1 MDITNGTA
9 FGPYEIVSP
18 IGAGGMGEVYRAR
31 DTRLDRQVAIKVLPQ
46 RLAASPE
53 LRQRFEREAR
63 AVSSLN
69 HPNICSLFD
78 VGSQDGT
85 QYLVMELLEGETLSA
100 RISRGP
106 LPMEQVLRY
115 GTEIASALERAHRDG
130 MIHRDL
136 KPANIMVTR
145 AGAKLLDFG
154 LAKLRASA
162 ESESMIV
169 GATEQMPLTAE
180 GTLLGTYQYMAPEQ
194 IEGKEA
200 DARSDI
206 FAFGAVLYEMIT
218 GRRAFDGKSRAS
230 VVAAVMSQDPPSIS
244 SIQPLVPPALD
255 RVIRTCLAKDP
266 DDRWQTAH
274 DVMLQLRWIA
284 EGGSQAGTPTAV
296 VSRRKNRERIAWTTA
311 AALALA
317 LAATGIVAFR
327 QTQASAPTLRVSL
340 PATTQQYSRAGL
352 RIPSPDGT
360 FVIFEAMDGNE
371 VWRIWRQGIA
381 DAQATPIDGTE
392 RGSAVQISP
401 NGRSFLMYRAGKLFR
416 IDFAGGSP
424 VTLAEIPEDWGI
436 TWLDDSSVVYANSID
451 RGLWRVSAAGGSP
464 EKLTGPESESHYLI
478 WPEALP
484 DGRTLLYLETALMDG
499 GNYNKRLNAIDL
511 KTMRSQFIADTATRT
526 LYAGGHLLSVRD
538 GSLIA
543 VPFDSRKLRIT
554 GEAKVLADNV
564 RNFRPRGDALFA
576 VSKSGLLSYESP
588 SWDRYLRWLDR
599 EGHSLGELAPPAGFT
614 NPAISPDG
622 SSVAVAVIDPK
633 NGIPNIWLYG
643 VARPTRE
650 RLAFSD
656 RYENQPIWTAD
667 RRWIIYHSDRTDV
680 PDIYRRPADGTGAE
694 ELLYAAP
701 GLQTP
706 SDVSPD
712 GRWLAFTNSLTGT
725 TGMDIMLLSLEEN
738 KARPWLQTPANESGA
753 RFSRDGRWLAYS
765 SNESGKSE
773 VYVRSFPG
781 PGEKF
786 QISTGGGGS
795 PRWSPDGRELL
806 YVSDRTVMAV
816 DVRGDAFAV
825 NEPRRLFTTEEQIN
839 WWELAPDGRIL
850 MLTIPDALSLRP
862 SHLVV
867 NWPGLLE

>member
-31 DTRLDRQVAIKVLPQ
+31 DTRLDRQVAIKVLPR
-46 RLAASPE
+46 RLASSPE

-78 VGSQDGT
+78 VGSHDGT

-115 GTEIASALERAHRDG
+115 GTEIASALDRAHRDG

-136 KPANIMVTR
+136 KPANVMVTR
-145 AGAKLLDFG
+145 GGAKLLDFG
-154 LAKLRASA
+154 LAKLRAGA
-162 ESESMIV
+162 ESDSMIV

-194 IEGKEA
+194 IEGKDA

-284 EGGSQAGTPTAV
+284 EGGSQVGAPTAV
-296 VSRRKNRERIAWTTA
+296 VSRRRNRERIAWAIA

-317 LAATGIVAFR
+317 FAATGMIALR
-327 QTQASAPTLRVSL
+327 QPKGSVPTLRVSL

-360 FVIFEAMDGNE
+360 FTIFQARDGND
-371 VWRIWRQGIA
+371 VLRIWRQGIA
-381 DAQATPIDGTE
+381 DIQAKPIDGTE
-392 RGSAVQISP
+392 GGRPLQISP
-401 NGRSFLMYRAGKLFR
+401 GGRSFLMYRAGKLFR

-424 VTLAEIPEDWGI
+424 VTLAEFPEEWGS
-436 TWLDDSSVVYANSID
+436 TWVDDSTVIYGNSVD
-451 RGLWRVSAAGGSP
+451 RGLWRVSAAGGTP
-464 EKLTGPESESHYLI
+464 EKLIGSESEEHYLF

-484 DGRTLLYLETALMDG
+484 GGRGVLYIETVFNEG
-499 GNYNKRLNAIDL
+499 GNYGKRLNALDL
-511 KTMRSQFIADTATRT
+511 KTNTRHFLMDTSTRT
-526 LYAGGHLLSVRD
+526 FYAGGHLLSVRE

-543 VPFDSRKLRIT
+543 VPFDPGKLKIE
-554 GEAKVLADNV
+554 GEPKVLADNV
-564 RNFRPRGDALFA
+564 ANFRPRGDVALA
-576 VSKSGLLSYESP
+576 VSQSGLLAYESP
-588 SWDRYLRWLDR
+588 SLERRLQWVDRQ
-599 EGHSLGELAPPAGFT
+599 GHTLGDLAPPTGFA

-622 SSVAVAVIDPK
+622 LNVAVAVADPK
-633 NGIPNIWLYG
+633 NGIPNIWIYG
-643 VARPTRE
+643 IARPTRE
-650 RLAFSD
+650 RLAFSE
-656 RYENQPIWTAD
+656 RYENHPYWTPD
-667 RRWIIYHSDRTDV
+667 RRWIIYHSDRAGV
-680 PDIYRRPADGTGAE
+680 PDIYRRPSDGTGSE

-706 SDVSPD
+706 TDISPD
-712 GRWLAFTNSLTGT
+712 GRWLVFTSSLTGT
-725 TGMDIMLLSLEEN
+725 TGADIMLLSLEDK
-738 KARPWLQTPANESGA
+738 KAEPWLKTPANEFGA
-753 RFSRDGRWLAYS
+753 RFSRDGRWLAYV

-773 VYVRSFPG
+773 VYVRPFARQ
-781 PGEKF
+781 GEKI
-786 QISTGGGGS
+786 QISTAGGRE
-795 PRWSPDGRELL
+795 PRWSPDGRDLL
-806 YVSDRTVMAV
+806 YLNDREVMTVGI
-816 DVRGDAFAV
+816 RHDAFLV
-825 NEPRRLFTTEEQIN
+825 NEPRRLFTANEQIQ
-839 WWELAPDGRIL
+839 WWELAADGRIL
-850 MLTIPDALSLRP
+850 LLTMPDELSLRP
-862 SHLVV
+862 SHLIV
-867 NWPGLLE
+867 NWPGLVK